1 MFVSELIGTTPLE
14 TTFPSRYHRYMPQT
28 PRLEPREIVERLEEI
43 YGNPGIVL
51 RKDPMDEL
59 VSCILSQHT
68 SDKNSFPTF
77 DRLKAAYPTWEQV
90 AALSQEQ
97 LADVIRAAGLANQK
111 SRSIQ
116 ACLQA
121 IREKNGEYSIDN
133 LRSMPLREARKW
145 LEALPGVGPKT
156 ASIVLCFSF
165 GMGAI
170 PVDTHVFRVGWRLG
184 FYPQKVGEG
193 KAHDVLLDI
202 VPADLAFRFHVALIQ
217 HGREVCKAPL
227 PRCPKCPL
235 QDVCWWRGQNGP
247 ECRRKEIEAEKTRRK
262 QA

>member
-1 MFVSELIGTTPLE
+1 
-14 TTFPSRYHRYMPQT
+14 MPRFRPPDPQM
-28 PRLEPREIVERLEEI
+28 VVDRLEEI
-43 YGNPGIVL
+43 YGGPGIVL

-77 DRLKAAYPTWEQV
+77 DRLKVAHPTWPQV
-90 AALSQEQ
+90 VALGQEQ
-97 LADVIRAAGLANQK
+97 LADMIRAAGLANQK
-111 SRSIQ
+111 SKSILS
-116 ACLQA
+116 CLQA
-121 IREKNGEYSIDN
+121 IYEKNGDYRIDN
-133 LRSMPLREARKW
+133 LRAMPLREARTW

-184 FYPQKVGEG
+184 YYPFKLGEG

-202 VPADLAFRFHVALIQ
+202 VPAELAFRFHVALIQ

-235 QDVCWWRGQNGP
+235 QDVCWWLAQNGP
-247 ECRRKEIEAEKTRRK
+247 ERRRKELETQKAKTKVRAASTEKKRAQK
-262 QA
+262 